1 MADQTGDWTKKV
13 LDGAVAEVIGS
24 GLFSGPLLQA
34 RPAWQLPGALLI
46 AECQVGDELFWLI
59 AGPGS
64 PTDIIAQR
72 LAGTP
77 REAGR
82 HFALKWQLGA
92 KQLESGEA
100 TPLAQVDQNTLDG
113 KVALLIHCAD
123 SLHELVSTD
132 HLWD

>member
-1 MADQTGDWTKKV
+1 MSDQTRDWTKRV
-13 LDGAVAEVIGS
+13 LDSAVEEVIDN
-24 GLFSGPLLQA
+24 GLVSGPLLQA

-72 LAGTP
+72 LANTP

-92 KQLESGEA
+92 KQLETGEA
-100 TPLAQVDQNTLDG
+100 SPPAHADRQGLG
-113 KVALLIHCAD
+113 EKVAQLIHCAE